1 VSREVSKFGSD
12 TWIPHLKT
20 LCFDFAKKMQKYPGG
35 RFLRFRDEIGE
46 INKPGRIVKEY
57 HRTAAMLKL
66 HIFGDNAENE
76 LIDYHKI
83 GALYI
88 RSFLKFKPFYL
99 DIPKETKNPELSMYA
114 VSANE
119 YFAIVYLSALFK
131 GWDKNNDGVLRMDEA
146 YKKSFIMQLHQYS
159 KNIKTLDPTSFSTI
173 IYFIEKTYFV
183 HNDLVGR

>member
-1 VSREVSKFGSD
+1 VSHKVSIFGSD
-12 TWIPHLKT
+12 AWIPHLKT
-20 LCFDFAKKMQKYPGG
+20 LCFDYAKKMQKYSDG

-46 INKPGRIVKEY
+46 IDKPGRIVKEY
-57 HRTAAMLKL
+57 HRTASLLKL
-66 HIFGDNAENE
+66 HIFGDNAESE

-99 DIPKETKNPELSMYA
+99 DIPKETKNPELSMYT

-131 GWDKNNDGVLRMDEA
+131 GWNKNYDGVLRMDES
-146 YKKSFIMQLHQYS
+146 YKKNFIMQLHQYG

-173 IYFIEKTYFV
+173 IYFIEKNFFFR
-183 HNDLVGR
+183 NEL